1 MKLCLP
7 KMELPES
14 TTKYFKHVLLS
25 FSFVFSFFFLV
36 SLFLPLSL
44 SPLPLPL
51 YWYPNHQLVSSLAS
65 ACRVYLVIFGRVCT
79 IFYAQLRVVAQLL
92 LTPSSPTL
100 YLAPRSLDNT
110 KTHEELLLATSDLF
124 HCPLLC
130 KHTYLQTGK
139 HTHVSIL
146 IYMHIRMQTH
156 SHTQRWTQIHTF
168 KHRQTHLSTHTH
180 TVIIVQSHS
189 I

>member
-1 MKLCLP
+1 MYCYPFHL
-7 KMELPES
+7 S
-14 TTKYFKHVLLS
+14 FLS
-25 FSFVFSFFFLV
+25 FSLFLSFSP
-36 SLFLPLSL
+36 SLFPP
-44 SPLPLPL
+44 SPSPCIGTQTT
-51 YWYPNHQLVSSLAS
+51 NSSRPSS

-156 SHTQRWTQIHTF
+156 SHTQR
-168 KHRQTHLSTHTH
+168 
-180 TVIIVQSHS
+180 
-189 I
+189 